1 MKLIKASD
9 VLIAIDS
16 LNLATNNKAS

>member
-1 MKLIKASD
+1 MKLKASE

-16 LNLATNNKAS
+16 LNLAANNKAS